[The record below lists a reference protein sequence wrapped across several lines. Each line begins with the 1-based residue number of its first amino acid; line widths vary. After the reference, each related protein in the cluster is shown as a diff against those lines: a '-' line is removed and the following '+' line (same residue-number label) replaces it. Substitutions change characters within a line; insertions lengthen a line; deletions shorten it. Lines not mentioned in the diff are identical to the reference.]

1 MEQTFL
7 IKNLIDLKK
16 IAYLL
21 VDLIKPNSYFLF
33 FGKIGVGKTQLI
45 KFIFEILQIKE
56 VIFSPSFIILHQIK
70 SKNLIFNHFDFYR
83 LDCIHKNDQELNLY
97 FEDMIDNVNFI
108 EWPKIIETKILKINY
123 NLKVKIYL
131 DFNSSNP
138 EFRNCK
144 IIWE

>member
-1 MEQTFL
+1 LQQQFL
-7 IKNLIDLKK
+7 IKNLVDLKK
-16 IAYLL
+16 IAYLIANS
-21 VDLIKPNSYFLF
+21 IKPNSYFLF

-45 KFIFEILQIKE
+45 KFVFEILQIKKI
-56 VIFSPSFIILHQIK
+56 IFSPSFIILHQIK
-70 SKNLIFNHFDFYR
+70 AKNLIFNHFDFYR
-83 LDCIHKNDQELNLY
+83 LDQLRNNDQELNLY
-97 FEDMIDNVNFI
+97 VEYMIDNVNFI